1 MPTLYV
7 KSNCRYSAHA
17 LAAMD
22 IYNVQFEEK
31 NISDPKNEA
40 ELMEIGGRHKV
51 PFLVDGEVKL
61 YESEAIA
68 DYIAEKYGASLG
80 EDVEMKKEKLKVHR
94 HAGADTCGTDTCM
107 CG

>member
-22 IYNVQFEEK
+22 IYNVQFREK
-31 NISDPKNEA
+31 NISDPKYDA

-51 PFLVDGEVKL
+51 PFLVDGDLKL

-68 DYIAEKYGASLG
+68 EYIAKKYGDSLG
-80 EDVEMKKEKLKVHR
+80 EAAEEKNEKLRVHR
-94 HAGADTCGTDTCM
+94 HAAEDTCTDDSCM

>member
-1 MPTLYV
+1 MTTLYV
-7 KSNCRYSAHA
+7 KSHCPYSAHA

-22 IYNVQFEEK
+22 IYNVPFEEK

-51 PFLVDGEVKL
+51 PFLVDGDVKM

-68 DYIAEKYGASLG
+68 NYIAETYGDALSDDHEG
-80 EDVEMKKEKLKVHR
+80 KKEQLRIHR
-94 HAGADTCGTDTCM
+94 SETKDTCTDERCM
-107 CG
+107 

>member
-1 MPTLYV
+1 MITLYV

-22 IYNVQFEEK
+22 IYNVPFEEK

-51 PFLVDGEVKL
+51 PFLVDGDVKL

-68 DYIAEKYGASLG
+68 EYIAKKYGG
-80 EDVEMKKEKLKVHR
+80 ELPEGGEEKHEKLRIHR
-94 HAGADTCGTDTCM
+94 HAEKDTCSDESCA
-107 CG
+107 CA

>member
-22 IYNVQFEEK
+22 IYNVPFEEK
-31 NISDPKNEA
+31 NISDPKNDA

-51 PFLVDGEVKL
+51 PFLVDGDVKL

-68 DYIAEKYGASLG
+68 DYIAEKYGSELG
-80 EDVEMKKEKLKVHR
+80 DAVHEKKETLRIHR
-94 HAGADTCGTDTCM
+94 HAAADTCSDESCM

>member
-1 MPTLYV
+1 MTTLYV

-22 IYNVQFEEK
+22 IYNVSFVEK
-31 NISDPKNEA
+31 NISDPKNDA
-40 ELMEIGGRHKV
+40 ELMELGGRHKV
-51 PFLVDGEVKL
+51 PFLVDGDVKL

-68 DYIAEKYGASLG
+68 EYIAEKYGHELTSEEG
-80 EDVEMKKEKLKVHR
+80 EKHEKLRVHR
-94 HAGADTCGTDTCM
+94 HAEKDTCNDSTCM

>member
-51 PFLVDGEVKL
+51 PFLVDGEVKM

-80 EDVEMKKEKLKVHR
+80 EAIEEKKQTLRVHR
-94 HAGADTCGTDTCM
+94 SKEADTCSDSTCM

>member
-1 MPTLYV
+1 MISLYV

-22 IYNVQFEEK
+22 IYNVPFTEK

-40 ELMEIGGRHKV
+40 ELMDIGGKHKV
-51 PFLVDGEVKL
+51 PFLVDGDTKL

-68 DYIAEKYGASLG
+68 EYVAEHYGTVLEADI
-80 EDVEMKKEKLKVHR
+80 EKKKAALRIHQSE
-94 HAGADTCGTDTCM
+94 GSDGCTDGICS
-107 CG
+107 